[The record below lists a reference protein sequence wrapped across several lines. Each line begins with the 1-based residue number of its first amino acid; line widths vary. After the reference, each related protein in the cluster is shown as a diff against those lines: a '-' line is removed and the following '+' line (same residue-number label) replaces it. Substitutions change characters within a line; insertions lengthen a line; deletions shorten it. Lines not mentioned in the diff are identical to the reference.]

1 MQSKTNPE
9 RLRINDVVRQ
19 WRIVKELYGEVSSS
33 LTALENKPTTV
44 YSIEAI
50 TPPEIRK
57 SNRLKR
63 YAPILLVPMALTGG
77 LAFLLL
83 LYDAYRKYRAIAK
96 AG

>member
-19 WRIVKELYGEVSSS
+19 WKTVRELYSEVSTS

-63 YAPILLVPMALTGG
+63 YAPILLVPMALSGG
-77 LAFLLL
+77 LALFLVLL
-83 LYDAYRKYRAIAK
+83 DAYRKYRALHTA
-96 AG
+96 